1 MLDLTQSSRRKPER
15 DRDRFLW
22 RSPCYVKDA
31 TGAAVFAGSTNPM
44 IHIWERFGS
53 TITPIGAAL
62 AEAGC
67 DEELRRMIEDRFQKF
82 GECPTSALFPTIE
95 SVEEFYEHSFGIVGI
110 SKLSHIGSCND
121 ASATLKSGN
130 PKS

>member
-1 MLDLTQSSRRKPER
+1 MLELSRSSRRER
-15 DRDRFLW
+15 EHNGDGLVW
-22 RSPCYVKDA
+22 LSPCYVKNA
-31 TGAAVFAGSTNPM
+31 SGVALIAGSTNPM

-82 GECPTSALFPTIE
+82 GECPTSALFPSVA
-95 SVEEFYEHSFGIVGI
+95 SVEEFYEHSFGIFG
-110 SKLSHIGSCND
+110 
-121 ASATLKSGN
+121 
-130 PKS
+130 